1 MRATAL
7 HEDALLFQSAVWQT
21 NAVALRAGEE
31 AFLIDSP
38 ILPDELSPLPELLPE
53 AGFPIC
59 GLIATHADWDHL
71 LGRLAWPGMPLAV
84 PEESA
89 ARLVAEPGDAA
100 RKLREFDAEWYV
112 ERPAPLSLA
121 TVEPLPVPG
130 MLEIGDQT
138 LELHMTGG
146 HTADGM
152 AVFAPWCGV
161 LVLGDYVSPAE
172 IPSLSSGGS
181 LSGYR
186 STLSRLVELVERAEF
201 IVPGHGA
208 VLDVTRAISI
218 IDEDIAYLD
227 ALEADGVDA
236 QLPLARRSAQ
246 QLQVHADNA
255 AAVGERG

>member
-1 MRATAL
+1 MDLCNTIDDFVIAL
-7 HEDALLFQSAVWQT
+7 EEDALTLQ
-21 NAVALRAGEE
+21 NHVALPGW
-31 AFLIDSP
+31 
-38 ILPDELSPLPELLPE
+38 ILE
-53 AGFPIC
+53 I
-59 GLIATHADWDHL
+59 
-71 LGRLAWPGMPLAV
+71 
-84 PEESA
+84 
-89 ARLVAEPGDAA
+89 
-100 RKLREFDAEWYV
+100 
-112 ERPAPLSLA
+112 
-121 TVEPLPVPG
+121 G